1 MDLKKLDIKTV
12 FIIILSLG
20 LIISFFLGQKNKIS
34 YRKDEIKELHAKNDK
49 LLGKNDSLFILN
61 DKLEKKIAKINLLL
75 EANNKEITEKES
87 QIQLLKKRKNE
98 IPNHVNVLSAN
109 GVASSLTKY
118 IERTKSTISH

>member
-1 MDLKKLDIKTV
+1 
-12 FIIILSLG
+12 
-20 LIISFFLGQKNKIS
+20 
-34 YRKDEIKELHAKNDK
+34 
-49 LLGKNDSLFILN
+49 LGKNDSLFILN
-61 DKLEKKIAKINLLL
+61 DKLEKKIAKINLLI

>member
-20 LIISFFLGQKNKIS
+20 LIISFFLGQKNKIN

-61 DKLEKKIAKINLLL
+61 DKLEKKIAKINLLI
-75 EANNKEITEKES
+75 EANNKEIAEKES

>member
-61 DKLEKKIAKINLLL
+61 DKLEKKIAKINLLI

>member
-20 LIISFFLGQKNKIS
+20 LIISFFLGQKNKIN

-61 DKLEKKIAKINLLL
+61 DKLEKKIAKINLLI